1 MMPSWE
7 RPSRRRFIASGA
19 AASAAFS
26 LPGLATG
33 EVAPAS
39 GPRVVVVGGGWGGC
53 VAAKYIR
60 RQDSAIEVTL
70 VEPEAAFVS
79 CPISNWVIGGLK
91 TMDDISMSYDALAS
105 RHGVRILRDRA
116 VGVDPAARAV
126 HLGEGGFLRYD
137 RAVLSPGIALRR
149 GDIDGLEDSPPGVF
163 PAAWKAGGETQLL
176 REKIAALPEGG
187 VVALSIPLGPFR
199 CPPGPYE
206 RASLIADYLRRNKP
220 GAKIVVLDANAGI
233 VSKGKLFAAAWE
245 RLYAGVIDYRADS
258 AVVAVDPS
266 TGALHTDFDEAAADV
281 ANVIPPQ
288 QAHGLLFDAG
298 LVPSG
303 RRWAPVDPWDFSST
317 LAPDVHVI
325 GDSTDGTTVGKVP
338 KSGYVA
344 NSMGKACAAAVVAA
358 LNGRETPR
366 PSMANT
372 CYSLVSADEGIS
384 VTAIYDYDDE
394 TGTILP
400 VAGASGLS
408 PAPSALIKRH
418 NEDWARAIWR
428 DMLA

>member
-1 MMPSWE
+1 MSSW
-7 RPSRRRFIASGA
+7 RAPSRRRFIASGA
-19 AASAAFS
+19 AAAGAAAF
-26 LPGLATG
+26 PTPAFATG
-33 EVAPAS
+33 EVAPAN

-53 VAAKYIR
+53 TVAKYLR
-60 RQDSAIEVTL
+60 RQDSAIEVVL
-70 VEPEAAFVS
+70 VEPEAAFLS
-79 CPISNWVIGGLK
+79 CPLSNWVIGGLR
-91 TMDDISMSYDALAS
+91 TMDDIAMGYDALAS

-116 VGVDPAARAV
+116 AGVDPAARTV
-126 HLGEGGFLRYD
+126 RLGGGGFLRYD

-149 GDIDGLEDSPPGVF
+149 GDIDGLEESPAGAF
-163 PAAWKAGGETQLL
+163 PAAWKAGPETRLL
-176 REKIAALPEGG
+176 RERIAALPEGG
-187 VVALSIPLGPFR
+187 VVALSVPPGPYR

-206 RASLIADYLRRNKP
+206 RASLVADYLKRNKP
-220 GAKIVVLDANAGI
+220 GAKVIVLDANAGI

-245 RLYAGVIDYRADS
+245 RLYAGVLDYRPDS

-266 TGALHTDFDEAAADV
+266 AGAVHTDFDEVAADV

-288 QAHGLLFDAG
+288 QAHDLLFDAG
-298 LVPSG
+298 LVPAG

-338 KSGYVA
+338 KSGYIA
-344 NSMGKACAAAVVAA
+344 NSMGKSCAAAIVAA
-358 LNGRETPR
+358 LNGREAPR
-366 PSMANT
+366 PSLANT

-394 TGTILP
+394 TGTMLP
-400 VAGASGLS
+400 VSSGLS
-408 PAPSALIKRH
+408 PAPDASIKRH

>member
-1 MMPSWE
+1 MPS
-7 RPSRRRFIASGA
+7 RKTPSRRRFIASGA
-19 AASAAFS
+19 AAAGAAA
-26 LPGLATG
+26 LPMPAFATG
-33 EVAPAS
+33 EVAPAN
-39 GPRVVVVGGGWGGC
+39 GPRTVIVGGGWGGC
-53 VAAKYIR
+53 TVAKYLR
-60 RQDSAIEVTL
+60 RQDSAIEVVL
-70 VEPEAAFVS
+70 VEPEAAFLS

-91 TMDDISMSYDALAS
+91 TMDDISMGYDALAS
-105 RHGVRILRDRA
+105 RHGVRVLHDRA
-116 VGVDPAARAV
+116 TGVDPAARTV
-126 HLGEGGFLRYD
+126 HLGGGGFLRYD

-149 GDIDGLEDSPPGVF
+149 GDIDGLEDSPAGAF
-163 PAAWKAGGETQLL
+163 PAAWKAGTETRLL
-176 REKIAALPEGG
+176 REPIAALPEGG
-187 VVALSIPLGPFR
+187 TVALSVPPGPYR

-206 RASLIADYLRRNKP
+206 RASLIADYLKRNKP
-220 GAKIVVLDANAGI
+220 GAKLIVLDANAGI

-245 RLYAGVIDYRADS
+245 RLYAGVLDYRPDS

-266 TGALHTDFDEAAADV
+266 TGALHTDFDEMTADV

-288 QAHGLLFDAG
+288 QAHDLLFDAG
-298 LVPSG
+298 LVPRG

-317 LAPDVHVI
+317 LAPDVHIV

-344 NSMGKACAAAVVAA
+344 NSMGKVCAAAIVAA
-358 LNGRETPR
+358 LNGREAPR
-366 PSMANT
+366 PAMANT

-394 TGTILP
+394 TGTMLP
-400 VAGASGLS
+400 VSSGLS